1 MVDDSAGRKIYTGAM
16 AKRKERLLRRTYT
29 PNQIV
34 ALNIARARAMRGWT
48 QEQASAAVAP
58 YLGTRLSNASFSSIE
73 RSIAGAR
80 VKQFSAD
87 ELIAF
92 SRGFDLPIGWFFLPP
107 PPEQDAGLHAA
118 DATWRGVDMSVLL
131 DAVLGTDSSAP
142 AWRQALLDY
151 AAATANA
158 QADSTGTGAATAGT
172 AENRLDQLAELRA
185 AAELRKAFGNITEAR
200 AVLLRLAELIDRLD
214 TDGHQPE
221 IPDTKPATR
230 HRSTRLNNTAR
241 ASTKEDG

>member
-1 MVDDSAGRKIYTGAM
+1 M

-118 DATWRGVDMSVLL
+118 DATWRGVDMSVLV
-131 DAVLGTDSSAP
+131 DAVLGTDSSTP
-142 AWRQALLDY
+142 LWRQALLDY

-185 AAELRKAFGNITEAR
+185 AAELRKTFGDITEAR
-200 AVLLRLAELIDRLD
+200 AVLLRLAELMDRLD

-221 IPDTKPATR
+221 TPDTKPATR

-241 ASTKEDG
+241 AGTKEDG